1 MRSTGGVTLMSTP
14 VGDISM
20 LLATADTEAMLL
32 YMGNSE
38 VSVTLVKLDMHNT
51 VKCY

>member
-1 MRSTGGVTLMSTP
+1 MSTP

>member
-1 MRSTGGVTLMSTP
+1 MSTP
-14 VGDISM
+14 VGDISL

-38 VSVTLVKLDMHNT
+38 VSVKLVKLDMHNT
-51 VKCY
+51 DALRPLLI